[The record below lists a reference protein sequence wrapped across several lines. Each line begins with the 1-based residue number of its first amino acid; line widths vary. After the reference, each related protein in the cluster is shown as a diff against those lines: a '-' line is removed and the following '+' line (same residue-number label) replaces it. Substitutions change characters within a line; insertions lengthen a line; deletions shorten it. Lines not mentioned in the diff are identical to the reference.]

1 MQGGDESV
9 TFCDALGQNVSIKKG
24 TVRAACL
31 TGSFADVW
39 ALAGG
44 EVCAAADDAF
54 DDFGLC
60 RDGVVNLGKTK
71 NPDLE
76 SLIASDPELV
86 IASAD
91 TAADVGMKDVL
102 HDAQID
108 AVYFDVD
115 SFDDYLLMLDIC
127 TDITGRKDL
136 FDQNGLEIKKSIEGI
151 KEDFL
156 QKEIP
161 DEKKT
166 YLFLRASA
174 GYIRAKGSKGTV
186 LGEMLSDLGFV
197 NIADSDTALLEDL
210 SIESILLADPYRI
223 FIVQVGDNRTAV
235 EENIKRMMEEAPAWQ
250 SLSAVKENRLH
261 SLDKRLFNLK
271 PNALWGKAYETLC
284 KLLAE

>member
-1 MQGGDESV
+1 
-9 TFCDALGQNVSIKKG
+9 
-24 TVRAACL
+24 
-31 TGSFADVW
+31 
-39 ALAGG
+39 
-44 EVCAAADDAF
+44 
-54 DDFGLC
+54 
-60 RDGVVNLGKTK
+60 
-71 NPDLE
+71 
-76 SLIASDPELV
+76 
-86 IASAD
+86 
-91 TAADVGMKDVL
+91 
-102 HDAQID
+102 
-108 AVYFDVD
+108 
-115 SFDDYLLMLDIC
+115 MLDIC